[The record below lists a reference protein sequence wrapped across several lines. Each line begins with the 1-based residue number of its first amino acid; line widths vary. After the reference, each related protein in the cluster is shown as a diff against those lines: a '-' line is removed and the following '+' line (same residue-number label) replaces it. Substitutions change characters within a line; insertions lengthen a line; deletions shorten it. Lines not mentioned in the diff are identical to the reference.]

1 MGLIPAP
8 WLAKRVGDPSI
19 AQQKQAIASKR
30 RTGEVSQQAFQRVT
44 IVLGH
49 GCGRVQAPAEGV
61 CDVRAARATTEAF
74 GVAIGIGVGGL
85 VASGVARLL
94 GGVAR
99 LLENLATVDA
109 GQASDAERA
118 AHACLD
124 RRRIGSRIRFVFAI
138 HAQQPAAPE
147 VSERALVNSEH
158 DALELRRTGSP
169 QRVEV
174 RSLIGSLT
182 G

>member
-85 VASGVARLL
+85 AAS
-94 GGVAR
+94 GVAR
-99 LLENLATVDA
+99 LLENLARVDA

-124 RRRIGSRIRFVFAI
+124 RRRTGSRIRFVLAI
-138 HAQQPAAPE
+138 CAQ
-147 VSERALVNSEH
+147 
-158 DALELRRTGSP
+158 
-169 QRVEV
+169 
-174 RSLIGSLT
+174 
-182 G
+182 